1 MFEIT
6 YPEEDGVLFLKYG
19 DELVSAGNFGLV
31 QWPESTQNLDVAFRV
46 RISHCAGTKQWPAG
60 SKGIKR
66 DFHRKEEK
74 KEKRKRTKYSSPER
88 WMGASATAPASKQRL
103 AGGAFGRNLGNYR
116 LLGESPAKFI
126 KGMWIEE
133 GWGGRICCF
142 EVSSSWGGGWVVEVG
157 WRVEKQMES
166 CMRGAYSALVR
177 SAVSGWGFRFLGSA
191 PRIAVIPVFSRWW
204 AGLREE
210 AAPLPSSAPAG
221 VVWTSHIPHESS
233 C

>member
-74 KEKRKRTKYSSPER
+74 KKKERKRTKYSSPER

-142 EVSSSWGGGWVVEVG
+142 EVSSSWGGWLKSVGG
-157 WRVEKQMES
+157 WRNRWRVACGERTPHWS
-166 CMRGAYSALVR
+166 GRRCLDGA
-177 SAVSGWGFRFLGSA
+177 
-191 PRIAVIPVFSRWW
+191 
-204 AGLREE
+204 AG
-210 AAPLPSSAPAG
+210 SSAARRASLSSLCSLTG
-221 VVWTSHIPHESS
+221 GDRKSVV
-233 C
+233 